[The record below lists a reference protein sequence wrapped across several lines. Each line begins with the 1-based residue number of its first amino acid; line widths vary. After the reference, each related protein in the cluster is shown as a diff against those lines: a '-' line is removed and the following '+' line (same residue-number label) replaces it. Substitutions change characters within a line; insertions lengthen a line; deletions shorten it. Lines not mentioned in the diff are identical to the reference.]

1 MNNFDKLLGKNG
13 ELVELRKEQAL
24 AGAMHI
30 IQQHYADKPN
40 KMEVFAQLF
49 GKKLFDKFHV
59 KLGYDTFCARFS
71 PYGFE
76 IFGEHC
82 MWNTDGQILNKLLT
96 GKAVILHER
105 E

>member
-1 MNNFDKLLGKNG
+1 MMA
-13 ELVELRKEQAL
+13 E
-24 AGAMHI
+24 
-30 IQQHYADKPN
+30 N
-40 KMEVFAQLF
+40 KMEAVAQLF

-82 MWNTDGQILNKLLT
+82 MWNTDGQILNKLLI
-96 GKAVILHER
+96 GQAVIIDER
-105 E
+105 

>member
-1 MNNFDKLLGKNG
+1 MT
-13 ELVELRKEQAL
+13 E
-24 AGAMHI
+24 
-30 IQQHYADKPN
+30 N
-40 KMEVFAQLF
+40 KMEQIAQMF
-49 GKKLFDKFHV
+49 GKKLFDTFHV

-96 GKAVILHER
+96 GKAEIVEDV
-105 E
+105 EGEK